1 VHKETETLV
10 SAAGRGA
17 WRRSP
22 NAKPLCPLCLRG
34 DSTGLAAICRKFCL
48 LEFDLIAGTPR
59 QPIVIIPARL
69 ASTRLPDK
77 PLADIHGEP
86 MIVHV
91 WRRAVEAA
99 IGPVLVACADAAIAD
114 AVRAAGGEAVLTR
127 PDHPSGSDRIFEA
140 LEKVDPEGRHDAVVN
155 LQGDAP
161 TVDPP
166 TVRAALA
173 PLAAAAADIGTIV
186 TLIRSA
192 EERDNPSMVKAAVS
206 FSDAKIGR
214 ALYFSRLPVPS
225 GEGPHYHHVGI
236 YAFRRA
242 ALARFVALPPGVLE
256 QRERLEQL
264 RALEAGMRIDVALV
278 DTAPF
283 GVDTPA
289 DLARARA
296 ILTPK

>member
-1 VHKETETLV
+1 MPQA
-10 SAAGRGA
+10 S
-17 WRRSP
+17 
-22 NAKPLCPLCLRG
+22 
-34 DSTGLAAICRKFCL
+34 
-48 LEFDLIAGTPR
+48 LEFVLTAGNPR
-59 QPIVIIPARL
+59 QPIIVIPARL

-77 PLADIHGEP
+77 PLADIGGVP

-91 WRRAVEAA
+91 WRRAIEAA
-99 IGPVLVACADAAIAD
+99 VGPVLVACAEAAIAD
-114 AVRAAGGEAVLTR
+114 AVKAAGGEAVLTR

-140 LEKVDPEGRHDAVVN
+140 VQNVDPDGRHDAVVN
-155 LQGDAP
+155 LQGDLP
-161 TVDPP
+161 TVDPQAI
-166 TVRAALA
+166 RAVLA
-173 PLAAAAADIGTIV
+173 PLAEPAVDIGTIV
-186 TLIRSA
+186 TLIRSP
-192 EERDNPSMVKAAVS
+192 EERDNPNMVKAAVA
-206 FSDAKIGR
+206 FGDPARARPLVGR

-225 GEGPHYHHVGI
+225 GAGPHYHHIGI
-236 YAFRRA
+236 YAFRRK

-278 DTAPF
+278 DSVPF